1 MESMQE
7 LIPFAREMLSQRP
20 GRALLKV
27 YLLGSV
33 FAVLGTII
41 GLAET
46 VCRPLSSGQPMD
58 AEDVLMLAREERRNV
73 PAETRRS
80 IWSQEEEEEE
90 EEEEELT
97 PKNGATTQ
105 GETLTKTHTLGHRS
119 TANRL
124 HAS

>member
-46 VCRPLSSGQPMD
+46 VCRPLYSFYLYLPISFFLSIYLPPFIGKQNFT
-58 AEDVLMLAREERRNV
+58 VLSKRI
-73 PAETRRS
+73 S
-80 IWSQEEEEEE
+80 
-90 EEEEELT
+90 
-97 PKNGATTQ
+97 
-105 GETLTKTHTLGHRS
+105 H
-119 TANRL
+119 
-124 HAS
+124 

>member
-58 AEDVLMLAREERRNV
+58 AEDVLMLAREERRN
-73 PAETRRS
+73 

>member
-58 AEDVLMLAREERRNV
+58 AEDVLMLAREERRN
-73 PAETRRS
+73 
-80 IWSQEEEEEE
+80 IWSQEEEEE
-90 EEEEELT
+90 LT
-97 PKNGATTQ
+97 PQNGATTQ